1 MEKEQLTTEE
11 QQVLDKIEKQQARR
25 YLRGKII
32 VYVIAIVNALGAV
45 VSVFTNFNFFPL
57 IIQFVLSIALLG
69 GFSWARYFFAV
80 RAGISAFLTLPAI
93 SKAVELSLQPS
104 VVAYLIVMLVF
115 SIASSV
121 VLFASKAVSEFLYVQ
136 KNG

>member
-11 QQVLDKIEKQQARR
+11 QQVLDKIEKQQARL

-45 VSVFTNFNFFPL
+45 VSVFTNFNFFSL
-57 IIQFVLSIALLG
+57 IIQLVLSIALLG

-93 SKAVELSLQPS
+93 SEAVELSLQFG

>member
-11 QQVLDKIEKQQARR
+11 QQVLDKIEKQQARL

-45 VSVFTNFNFFPL
+45 VSVFTNFNFFSL
-57 IIQFVLSIALLG
+57 IIQLVLSIALLG

-93 SKAVELSLQPS
+93 SEAVELSLQPG